1 MRSGWCA
8 LAGLAMFM
16 LASVSHAALVSFD
29 LNQSNALP
37 DGQAYLRVTIDDQG
51 SLGSIRF
58 NVTLLDPLNSIAG
71 SNFGIQSFGFN
82 GAFHLRDANVIGLPP
97 EWSLQSSRRMSEFG
111 VFDYMLQGPGRERV
125 TSLSFS
131 IVGISTDTLLSYV
144 TRSSGEADQRNEFF
158 AAHVAGLNGQSTMRV
173 GRDDKAGN
181 GQSNDERNHPDR
193 IAFDRDEARLVTGAY
208 FAGSTPTPLLP
219 TPLPHAAWLL
229 LAGILAFMPFLKR
242 DSIRRAPAG
251 VERAAG

>member
-8 LAGLAMFM
+8 IAGLAMFM

-37 DGQAYLRVTIDDQG
+37 DGQVYLRVTIDDQG
-51 SLGSIRF
+51 LPGSIRF
-58 NVTLLDPLNSIAG
+58 NVTLLEPLIGIAG
-71 SNFGIQSFGFN
+71 RNFGIQSFGFN
-82 GAFHLRDANVIGLPP
+82 SAFHLRDANVIGLPP

-111 VFDYMLQGPGRERV
+111 VFDYMLQGRGRERV

-131 IVGISTDTLLSYV
+131 VIGISTDTLLSYL

-158 AAHVAGLNGQSTMRV
+158 AAHVAGLNGQSATRHGWDDNTGH
-173 GRDDKAGN
+173 GR
-181 GQSNDERNHPDR
+181 SNDEQNYPDR
-193 IAFDRDEARLVTGAY
+193 IVFDRGVAGAY

-219 TPLPHAAWLL
+219 TPLPPAAWLL

-242 DSIRRAPAG
+242 NSIRRAPTG